1 MSCLKFYTKSHGQ
14 ALFSCSVLP
23 AVPVG
28 LLYSRE
34 SSKIK
39 QNVLIFLLLFSF
51 TLSSSAHH
59 LVMYEWINATLL
71 LDNSSNYL
79 LAHVW
84 LSYIWNC
91 FYFSTRNAS
100 IMWIELNNRRPL
112 MESNLSWSSV
122 CEKNETSAWILFCT
136 LHIQYNCY
144 PWQVLLFSSC
154 SCRTPLREKWTK
166 IQYHCC
172 PCPVMFFSSS
182 SCSTSREMNIKM
194 KMMYKISYQYSG
206 WRYLH
211 LLPDRGVRI
220 KLMDGTLLVHNSS
233 SLPSQTWLSSI
244 CMVDV

>member
-34 SSKIK
+34 RVQRSNEMYWFSCYCSGSYY
-39 QNVLIFLLLFSF
+39 LHLLSIF
-51 TLSSSAHH
+51 
-59 LVMYEWINATLL
+59 MYEWINATLL
-71 LDNSSNYL
+71 LDNSSYYL

-144 PWQVLLFSSC
+144 PWQVLLFSSS
-154 SCRTPLREKWTK
+154 SCRTALREKWTK
-166 IQYHCC
+166 IRYHCY

-182 SCSTSREMNIKM
+182 SCSTPSREK
-194 KMMYKISYQYSG
+194 
-206 WRYLH
+206 W
-211 LLPDRGVRI
+211 
-220 KLMDGTLLVHNSS
+220 T
-233 SLPSQTWLSSI
+233 
-244 CMVDV
+244 